1 MRRLLLL
8 RHSKAERSV
17 PGGRDRDRTLAE
29 RGRDDAPRIGAYL
42 QHHALVPDGI
52 VASPT
57 ARTRQTWELI
67 AQAIGPGPAAR
78 FDERLYNADPETILA
93 VIKETEPEIRTLLVV
108 GHNPGIQEVA
118 ELLIAS
124 GDLEARQ
131 RLKEGFPTTGLA
143 IIDFALSDWGMLH
156 PRSGRLERFVTPR
169 SLVSATD

>member
-1 MRRLLLL
+1 MRRLMLL

-29 RGRDDAPRIGAYL
+29 RGRNDAPRIGAYL
-42 QHHALVPDGI
+42 QHHALIPDGVI
-52 VASPT
+52 ASPA
-57 ARTRQTWELI
+57 ARTKETWELM
-67 AQAIGPGPAAR
+67 AQAVGQGPAAT
-78 FDERLYNADPETILA
+78 FDERLYNAGPGTILD
-93 VIKETEPEIRTLLVV
+93 VIKETEPEIRTLMVV

-143 IIDFALSDWGMLH
+143 IIDFALSDWDKLH
-156 PRSGRLERFVTPR
+156 PHSGRLERFVTPR
-169 SLVSATD
+169 SLVGATD